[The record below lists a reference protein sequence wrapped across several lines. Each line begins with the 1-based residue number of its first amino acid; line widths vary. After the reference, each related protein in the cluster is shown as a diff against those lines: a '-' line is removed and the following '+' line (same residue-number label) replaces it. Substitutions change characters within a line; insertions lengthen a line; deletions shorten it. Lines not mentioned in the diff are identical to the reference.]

1 MSCDLFSLICYSEYV
16 SWCHTFYINIE
27 ESVELSFVKY
37 TKHRSVSLLTPELLH
52 SELPLTGPILSS
64 CSAICIFSFLGLE
77 LNYIWKYFFCFILSI
92 GFMCLEWGWEDWVR
106 VLLLWLRFPPLTSQM
121 YKCYTCSVNI
131 KLIKAAHGATYLF
144 IFDSCWDSK
153 GSTSEGSWPLLGN
166 DSIQLHLTHS
176 TALSCWALRFFKEHC
191 HELRWKMKTKTREEI
206 CLTLLRKEN
215 VS

>member
-1 MSCDLFSLICYSEYV
+1 MSCYLFSLICYSEYV

-37 TKHRSVSLLTPELLH
+37 TKHRSLSHYWLLSYCIQSSH
-52 SELPLTGPILSS
+52 SQVRFWVPVLSS
-64 CSAICIFSFLGLE
+64 VYFLFLVWSSTVYE
-77 LNYIWKYFFCFILSI
+77 SISFILSI

-106 VLLLWLRFPPLTSQM
+106 VLLLSLRFPPLTSQM
-121 YKCYTCSVNI
+121 YKCYTCSVNL
-131 KLIKAAHGATYLF
+131 KVIKAAHGATYLF
-144 IFDSCWDSK
+144 LFDSCWDSK
-153 GSTSEGSWPLLGN
+153 GSTSERSWPLLGN

-176 TALSCWALRFFKEHC
+176 IALSCWALRFFKEHC
-191 HELRWKMKTKTREEI
+191 HELRWKTKTKTREEI